1 VSGAGRPVAL
11 VSGGS
16 RGIGRAIVE
25 RLSHDGYDVAFCF
38 QRDKAAADEVT
49 EAARAYGG
57 VVHARRV
64 DVADLDA
71 VREFVAATESDV
83 GPIEAVVT
91 VAGIT
96 RDRALVTMSGEE
108 WREVLAVN
116 LDGTFNVC
124 RSAVFEML
132 KRRRGAI
139 VTMSSVAGVYGKAMQ
154 TNYSASKAGIIGFT
168 KALAKEVGRFDVRA
182 NVVAPGFITTDMTA
196 GLSEKVTTA
205 MRDQVPLRR
214 FGSPAEIADATAFLL
229 SDRAAYVTG
238 QVFQVDGGITV

>member
-1 VSGAGRPVAL
+1 VA
-11 VSGGS
+11 
-16 RGIGRAIVE
+16 
-25 RLSHDGYDVAFCF
+25 
-38 QRDKAAADEVT
+38 T
-49 EAARAYGG
+49 
-57 VVHARRV
+57 
-64 DVADLDA
+64 
-71 VREFVAATESDV
+71 TESDV
-83 GPIEAVVT
+83 GPVEAVVT

-124 RSAVFEML
+124 RSAVFEMI

-168 KALAKEVGRFDVRA
+168 KALAKEVGRFDIRV

-196 GLSEKVTTA
+196 GLPEKITSA

-214 FGSPAEIADATAFLL
+214 FGNPADIADATAFLL
-229 SDRAAYVTG
+229 SDRASYVTG
-238 QVFQVDGGITV
+238 HVFQVDGGITV